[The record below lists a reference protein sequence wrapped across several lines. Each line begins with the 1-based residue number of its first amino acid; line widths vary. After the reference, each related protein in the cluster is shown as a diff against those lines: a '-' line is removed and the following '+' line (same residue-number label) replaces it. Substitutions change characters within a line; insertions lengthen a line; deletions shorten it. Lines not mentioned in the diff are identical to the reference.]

1 MSLLQISMHD
11 VKSQGFLR
19 GEITQADYSLR
30 SELSHNQFAAGWDHT
45 ALGEC
50 SIFLLGPQ
58 SSAHDFSYNSNSN
71 NIDNGVYY
79 YNLTSL
85 FSDVVNS

>member
-1 MSLLQISMHD
+1 MKHD
-11 VKSQGFLR
+11 VNTQRILR

-50 SIFLLGPQ
+50 SIFLFGPQ
-58 SSAHDFSYNSNSN
+58 
-71 NIDNGVYY
+71 
-79 YNLTSL
+79 
-85 FSDVVNS
+85 